1 MRREVFGSSEELT
14 GPETLSAIEGR
25 RITDVHC
32 EPFHSVDGLSGGKL
46 WRVGTN
52 GGAGRQ
58 YVLKRFSWDSDWVM
72 RATGDE
78 RGRAIVSWQTG
89 LLDRLPPEISAEVV
103 ACARDG
109 SGWAVLLN
117 DVSAA
122 MIPPGDDHISEADN
136 EQFMEA
142 MAALNAE
149 FWDEAE
155 AVDPALGFCS
165 LHQRYSALAPRTL
178 RPEAS
183 GPDPIPPMALKGWE
197 LLPDLVDTDV
207 AAIMGR
213 LLDDPT
219 PLVSALTFYPQTVVH
234 GDWKLGNLGI
244 HRGARQRVVLLDW
257 AFVGPAPPAVEL
269 AWYLAVNCARLPVSK
284 EATIAHYRQS
294 LRRRLGDR
302 FDDAWWRPQLELGL
316 LGGFLQLGWPKA
328 YGAARSESEAVR
340 VRERA
345 ELAWWS
351 ERVRE
356 GARWL

>member
-1 MRREVFGSSEELT
+1 MLREVFGSAEELIA
-14 GPETLSAIEGR
+14 PEALSAIEGR
-25 RITDVHC
+25 RIPDVNC

-72 RATGDE
+72 RATADE

-89 LLDRLPPEISAEVV
+89 LLDRLPAEISAEVV

-109 SGWAVLLN
+109 SGWAVLLH
-117 DVSAA
+117 DVSSA
-122 MIPPGDDHISEADN
+122 MIPPGDDHVSMADN
-136 EQFMEA
+136 EQFIDA

-149 FWDEAE
+149 FWEDPGV
-155 AVDPALGFCS
+155 VDPAMGFCS

-178 RPEAS
+178 RQEAN
-183 GPDPIPPMALKGWE
+183 GPDPIPPMAVEGWE
-197 LLPDLVDTDV
+197 LLPGLVDADV
-207 AAIMGR
+207 ADIMGR
-213 LLDDPT
+213 LLDDPR
-219 PLVSALTFYPQTVVH
+219 PLSNALARNPQTVVH

-257 AFVGPAPPAVEL
+257 AFVGPAPPAIDL

-284 EATIAHYRQS
+284 EATIDRYKQS
-294 LRRRLGDR
+294 LERRLGDR
-302 FDDAWWRPQLELGL
+302 FDEAWWGPQLELGL

-328 YGAARSESEAVR
+328 YGAARSESEVVR
-340 VRERA
+340 ARERA

-351 ERVRE
+351 HRVRE
-356 GARWL
+356 GAKWL